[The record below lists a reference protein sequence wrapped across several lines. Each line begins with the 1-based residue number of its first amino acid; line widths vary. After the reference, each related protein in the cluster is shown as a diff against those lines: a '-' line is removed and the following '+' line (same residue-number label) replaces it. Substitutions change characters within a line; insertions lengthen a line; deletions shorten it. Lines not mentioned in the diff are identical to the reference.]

1 VRTAIVDHGDS
12 WNSTPSTAPATTV
25 SCGNICHTFPTGH
38 TAPFLWVCK
47 LPSMSVLG
55 ARCRVPSLPE
65 WAVCCGGPEDRCYVS
80 MARVARLERV
90 LGDGY
95 LNTGI
100 GSEL

>member
-1 VRTAIVDHGDS
+1 
-12 WNSTPSTAPATTV
+12 
-25 SCGNICHTFPTGH
+25 
-38 TAPFLWVCK
+38 
-47 LPSMSVLG
+47 MSVLG
-55 ARCRVPSLPE
+55 AWCRVPSLPE

-80 MARVARLERV
+80 MACVARLERV